1 MFARKIDPT
10 LKRKKERIVITVKFW
25 KSVKHSLRFSIL
37 YNSEIN
43 LRSESSVNDV
53 RTSENN
59 VEEFFYH

>member
-25 KSVKHSLRFSIL
+25 KSVKHSLRFLIL